1 MPSPALPLSIL
12 SGLICATGGSFIFA
26 GLYLY
31 LASVLSLAEDSSVFI
46 VRNYTFLFVFTA
58 VFTTVHSTN
67 RARHAGGR
75 IWVASECI
83 VLLIFFAGYM
93 TGLWPQKPVFL
104 PYFTVRAFL
113 WFGGAAALAVVVDG
127 YCSVFHRIL
136 ATDERREYLY
146 RHRLLLLWVAMLVVA
161 APLVYAIF
169 SGGVIEL
176 NTRYLLT
183 PLFLIAV
190 SGIVIGFRF
199 ASISLRTCLEN
210 LIVVWYPV
218 GWCFLSM
225 PVLLFAEF
233 VISDCLDIG
242 RVFLL
247 EGGHLVTAFLGFA
260 ALNLI
265 LLCGCL
271 PGRLLGGIGAKTAK
285 SKHD

>member
-12 SGLICATGGSFIFA
+12 SGIICATGGSFIFA

-31 LASVLSLAEDSSVFI
+31 LSSMLSLAEDSSVFI
-46 VRNYTFLFVFTA
+46 VRNYTFLFVFPA

-67 RARHAGGR
+67 RARHAGGK
-75 IWVASECI
+75 IWLVSECI

-93 TGLWPQKPVFL
+93 TGLWPQKPVLL

-127 YCSVFHRIL
+127 YCSVFHRVL

-146 RHRLLLLWVAMLVVA
+146 RHRLLFLWVAMLVVA

-169 SGGVIEL
+169 SRGVIEL
-176 NTRYLLT
+176 SASYLLT

-199 ASISLRTCLEN
+199 ASNSLRTCLEN
-210 LIVVWYPV
+210 LIIVWYPV
-218 GWCFLSM
+218 GWCFLAM
-225 PVLLFAEF
+225 PVVLFAEF
-233 VISDCLDIG
+233 IMSDYLDNG
-242 RVFLL
+242 SVFLL

-271 PGRLLGGIGAKTAK
+271 PGRLLGGIRARSAKV
-285 SKHD
+285 KHG